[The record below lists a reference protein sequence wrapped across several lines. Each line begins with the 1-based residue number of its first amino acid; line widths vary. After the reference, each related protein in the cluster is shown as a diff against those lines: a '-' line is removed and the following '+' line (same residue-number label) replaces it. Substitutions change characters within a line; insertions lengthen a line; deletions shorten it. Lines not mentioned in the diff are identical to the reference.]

1 MSNQSFKHFNN
12 MNITKKM
19 QDAFNAQITAELYSS
34 NLYLQMAF
42 WFRKEGWKGFA
53 EWMFKHSDE
62 EKHHAL
68 EMAAFVLDR
77 GGEAVVAAI
86 DAPEADF
93 KDPKEVFE
101 RTLKHEQW
109 VTEKINELAD
119 VADEIHDRA
128 SINFVDKFIDEQV
141 EEEKSVRDIL
151 NLFRHRDGHTVA
163 TIDDIV
169 GTQE

>member
-1 MSNQSFKHFNN
+1 
-12 MNITKKM
+12 MNISKKM

-53 EWMFKHSDE
+53 NWMFHHSDE
-62 EKHHAL
+62 EKQHGL
-68 EMAAFVLDR
+68 EMANFVLDR
-77 GGEAVVAAI
+77 GGEALVDAI
-86 DAPEADF
+86 DKPEVNF
-93 KDPKEVFE
+93 TDPKQVFE
-101 RTLKHEQW
+101 LTLAHEQH
-109 VTEKINELAD
+109 VTELINRLAD
-119 VADEIHDRA
+119 VADEEHDRA

-169 GTQE
+169 GTEQAE